1 MSRLV
6 FSECQIPTEVNSG
19 RDWKNGLLTTQV
31 QGGKE
36 QKLPAYPALYVLGE
50 VGVAKMWKIP
60 PNIIHL
66 KRSLRGRQWWHT
78 PLITALGRQRQ
89 ADF

>member
-19 RDWKNGLLTTQV
+19 GDWKNGPLTTQD

-36 QKLPAYPALYVLGE
+36 QKLPACPALYVLGE
-50 VGVAKMWKIP
+50 VGVAKMW
-60 PNIIHL
+60 
-66 KRSLRGRQWWHT
+66 
-78 PLITALGRQRQ
+78 
-89 ADF
+89 

>member
-50 VGVAKMWKIP
+50 VGVAKMW
-60 PNIIHL
+60 
-66 KRSLRGRQWWHT
+66 
-78 PLITALGRQRQ
+78 
-89 ADF
+89 